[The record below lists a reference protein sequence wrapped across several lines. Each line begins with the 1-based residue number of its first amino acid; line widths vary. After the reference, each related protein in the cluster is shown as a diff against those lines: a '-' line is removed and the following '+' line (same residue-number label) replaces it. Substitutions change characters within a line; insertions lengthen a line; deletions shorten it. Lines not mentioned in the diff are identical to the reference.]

1 VLSRSGYTTIM
12 DLQKIGK
19 KAFFIPTPGQ
29 FEQEYLAELLD
40 QKGIV
45 PYATQEDF
53 QIQMLSR
60 VKHYKGLGSI
70 QSSTSSLSSILEETF
85 SSVNENSDP
94 IPNSL
99 ST

>member
-1 VLSRSGYTTIM
+1 M
-12 DLQKIGK
+12 DK

-29 FEQEYLAELLD
+29 FEQEYLAQLLG

-45 PYATQEDF
+45 PHASQIDF
-53 QIQMLSR
+53 KIEMLSQ
-60 VKHYKGLGSI
+60 VNNYKGLGSI
-70 QSSTSSLSSILEETF
+70 QCSTSSISSLIKETF